1 MLRRTPMT
9 RRNAPEAR
17 AEARAAERAATLA
30 APFTATLRP
39 LHTARM
45 GRCDGV
51 AAAVPKDDTVTS
63 EPYRR
68 LVATLPCKV
77 CGIAGISQAA
87 HPNTNKGADLKTDD
101 RECFPLCCDQP
112 GRVGCHPKFDQGA
125 LFTKTVRREL
135 EPAWG
140 ADTRKTIKARGLWPK
155 GVPEWSES

>member
-1 MLRRTPMT
+1 MLSRSPMT
-9 RRNAPEAR
+9 RSNKPEAR
-17 AEARAAERAATLA
+17 AAQRAAEKAANLA
-30 APFTATLRP
+30 ALCIPTRT

-68 LVATLPCKV
+68 LVAALPCKV